1 MTSYSMFLKISDF
14 FRFDDDRIL
23 AEELQ
28 MLLRNYSTAALPLG
42 LLSLLLLWVLPD
54 QSNATV
60 MQVWC
65 VLSIASTMNFYRF
78 ARSHLRRGIL
88 PEHSRSLAWQCVLLR
103 SVDGVL
109 WGMLVW
115 IAFDATTVAGK
126 ILIFASIASMAGGA
140 VSTLSPV
147 MRVYLGYTT
156 PLLCLMVLKMWLTE
170 DGTYIAIGWAGVL
183 YYFAMLSQAYNTLGT
198 VRFTIKLRFELSE
211 SNRLLREIEQRE
223 TLTQERKRLVQ
234 DMHDGLGSSL
244 VSALRVVEHG
254 RMDEAAVA
262 EVLKGCIDDL
272 KLAIDSME
280 TVEPDLLL
288 LLATLRF
295 RLGPRLERT
304 GIKLHWEVEAVPT
317 LHWLDPRNALHILR
331 ILQEALTNIIKHTEA
346 KSIRVSTRV
355 ESDWVVVTIV
365 DDGCGFDLDSA
376 LKNGGNGLSN
386 QMRRAESI
394 GAKVVWE
401 PSLEGTRFSLRL
413 PTISP
418 ARDASEL
425 KAG

>member
-1 MTSYSMFLKISDF
+1 MNGHPSFFKVRDMFC
-14 FRFDDDRIL
+14 FDDDRVL
-23 AEELQ
+23 AEEAQ
-28 MLLRNYSTAALPLG
+28 ILLRNYSTAALPLAM
-42 LLSLLLLWVLPD
+42 LSFLLLWVLPD

-60 MQVWC
+60 MQIWC
-65 VLSIASTMNFYRF
+65 ALSVLSTMNFYRF
-78 ARSHLRRGIL
+78 ARRHLSLGIPPEQARRV
-88 PEHSRSLAWQCVLLR
+88 AWQIVLLR

-109 WGMLVW
+109 WGTLVW
-115 IAFDATTVAGK
+115 VAFDAATVAGK

-147 MRVYLGYTT
+147 IQAFIGYTT
-156 PLLCLMVLKMWLTE
+156 PLLCLMSMKLWLTE
-170 DGTYIAIGWAGVL
+170 DATYYAVGWAGIL
-183 YYFAMLSQAYNTLGT
+183 YYFAMLSQAFNTLGA

-223 TLTQERKRLVQ
+223 TLAKERKRLVQ

-280 TVEPDLLL
+280 TAEPDLLL

-304 GIKLHWEVEAVPT
+304 GIKLHWEVGAVPA
-317 LHWLDPRNALHILR
+317 LRWLDPRNALHILR

-346 KSIRVSTRV
+346 TNIRVATRV
-355 ESDWVVVTIV
+355 EDKHVVVTIT
-365 DDGCGFDLDSA
+365 DDGHGFDLDVAMKS
-376 LKNGGNGLSN
+376 GGKGFSN
-386 QMRRAESI
+386 QMSRAEAI
-394 GAKVVWE
+394 GAMVGWDSS
-401 PSLEGTRFSLRL
+401 PEGTCFSLRL
-413 PTISP
+413 PI
-418 ARDASEL
+418 EL
-425 KAG
+425 RTD